1 MTNVALSLAQSLQS
15 VGVSSVYGEPVEID
29 GSTLIPVAIRWY
41 GFGGGS
47 DAPAEGASAENS
59 AGGGG
64 GGGAVIPVGAYVK
77 DDYGLRFQPN
87 VVSVLAVAI
96 PVIWTSGHAL
106 ARVIK
111 ALKK

>member
-1 MTNVALSLAQSLQS
+1 MPNIAVSIAQSLQS
-15 VGVSSVYGEPVEID
+15 FGVASVYGEPVEVE
-29 GSTLIPVAIRWY
+29 GSTMVPVALRWF

-47 DAPAEGASAENS
+47 DGGESDTVS
-59 AGGGG
+59 GGGG
-64 GGGAVIPVGAYVK
+64 GGGATVPIGAYIK

-87 VVSVLAVAI
+87 VVSLLAVAI
-96 PVIWTSGHAL
+96 PVVWVSGRAL